1 MESVASR
8 ISANHVSHKN
18 NANASLKV
26 TNRGNSASMN
36 LSKSTHNIPS
46 SMSGVSSLFPSDS
59 LLGFIEKTSE
69 NTLECRVNSARYTL
83 KSVFFDLRIR
93 FCKYRFES
101 KQSRTRQDDQ
111 APILVI
117 KVWMSG
123 VF

>member
-83 KSVFFDLRIR
+83 KSVFSTYESVFVSTDSKASKVELAKMIR
-93 FCKYRFES
+93 LPS
-101 KQSRTRQDDQ
+101 S
-111 APILVI
+111 
-117 KVWMSG
+117 
-123 VF
+123 